1 MGKFKISFSL
11 EADKVPQFEELLDF
25 ISTTQPWM
33 TDLAIEEVPE
43 VEMDTQ
49 TTAMQ
54 NPDPTKAG

>member
-33 TDLAIEEVPE
+33 TDLAIEEVTE
-43 VEMDTQ
+43 VEMYTQ